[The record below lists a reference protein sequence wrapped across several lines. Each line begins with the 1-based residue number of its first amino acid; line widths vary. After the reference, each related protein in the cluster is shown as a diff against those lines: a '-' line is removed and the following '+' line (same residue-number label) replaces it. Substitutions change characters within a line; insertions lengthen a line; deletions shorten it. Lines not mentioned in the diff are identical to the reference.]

1 MASSLSAKFFH
12 DEAAAFAKLESILWP
27 HGPVCPRC
35 GCLDRITDVK
45 PNAEKKVRMGLRRC
59 GHCKRQFT
67 VTVGTVFESSHVK
80 LNLWLQAVHLLCS
93 SKKGMSSHQIHRV
106 IGVTYRTAW
115 FMTHRLREAMRSGT
129 FPVQLGGDGKIVE
142 IDETYV
148 GGREKNKHAHK
159 RVKGSQGGANKA
171 PVVALV
177 ERNGTVR
184 SQHVA
189 NVTGKTLRPILASQI
204 DPASHIMT
212 DEASVYPALGRAFA
226 GHGKVNHGVGEYV
239 RDGGF
244 THTNTVE
251 GYFSILKRG
260 INGVYH
266 HVSEVHLHRYLS
278 EFDFRYSERAALGVD
293 DAKRADKALK
303 GIAGKRLY
311 YRQSA

>member
-1 MASSLSAKFFH
+1 MASALSAKFFH
-12 DEAAAFAKLESILWP
+12 DEAAAFEKLESILWAQ
-27 HGPVCPRC
+27 GPVCPKC
-35 GCLDRITDVK
+35 GGMDRITIVK
-45 PNAEKKVRMGLRRC
+45 ANPEKKVRHGLKRC
-59 GHCKRQFT
+59 GYCKRQFT

-93 SKKGMSSHQIHRV
+93 SKKGMSTHQIHRT

-115 FMTHRLREAMRSGT
+115 FMTMRLREAMRSGA
-129 FPVQLGGDGKIVE
+129 FPVQLGGNGKIVE

-148 GGREKNKHAHK
+148 GGKEKNKHSNK
-159 RVKGSQGGANKA
+159 RIKGSQGGANKA

-177 ERNGTVR
+177 ERNGTVK
-184 SQHVA
+184 S
-189 NVTGKTLRPILASQI
+189 LRPILASQI

-226 GHGKVNHGVGEYV
+226 GHGRVNHGAGEYV

-251 GYFSILKRG
+251 GYFAILKRG
-260 INGVYH
+260 LVGVYH
-266 HVSEVHLHRYLS
+266 HVSEAHLHRYLS

-293 DAKRADKALK
+293 DARRADKALK